1 MLGCLLD
8 ILLLWHLY
16 TSKSLKTQSM
26 TKLLHQTV
34 QNKYSST
41 SLLEHQFPGL
51 ANSFATQNFQLCPC
65 LPTLFLILFFSKLP
79 VLLSSLPHPLQ
90 DVNSDFG
97 PWEWLSSTALF
108 SYLPNLMVCFPSNP
122 LVPIPTAIPQ
132 TLSLPKASA
141 SKTRFVTAP
150 RRALSTCAHYTE
162 TRLPL

>member
-1 MLGCLLD
+1 
-8 ILLLWHLY
+8 
-16 TSKSLKTQSM
+16 M

-34 QNKYSST
+34 QNKYSSI
-41 SLLEHQFPGL
+41 SLLDHQFPGL
-51 ANSFATQNFQLCPC
+51 ANSFFATQNFQLCPC
-65 LPTLFLILFFSKLP
+65 LPTLFLILFFSKAP
-79 VLLSSLPHPLQ
+79 VLLSSLPHPLLPHPLQ

-122 LVPIPTAIPQ
+122 PVPIPTAIPQ

-150 RRALSTCAHYTE
+150 RRALSTGAHYTE